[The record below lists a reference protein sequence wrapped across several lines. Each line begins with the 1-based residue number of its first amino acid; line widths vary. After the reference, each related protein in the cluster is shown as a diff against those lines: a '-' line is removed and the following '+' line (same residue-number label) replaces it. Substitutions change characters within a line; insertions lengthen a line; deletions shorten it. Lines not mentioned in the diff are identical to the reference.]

1 MRAPQENIRR
11 SRLPTGPEVVAG
23 SGRLPLIIL
32 LLVACTV
39 ASLAQAADGERIVL
53 LNSRLVGRDAASQDT
68 AVNLLI
74 VDGKLAVV
82 TKDDLVIQPGDVA
95 VDASGGFL
103 FGQLVLGSRPS
114 FVVLDQDPR
123 ENVDVLLDTKTH
135 ARFAIRDGVIVK
147 NELPAIPVS
156 SEEDTPKPRRWKAY
170 TPPPIAVPIRYYDSR
185 KWNKF
190 ETKPISGLFIG
201 GLLLD
206 RQFWLSQDGNS
217 EDQVGDLSDFEGGE
231 IRVLRAGVVGT
242 LNFKRPWRYTV
253 FAGSNT
259 FDKGFDVDTTD
270 ELSFFDYRLDIPLPA
285 DLMLSV
291 GKQKEP
297 ISMERLM
304 SLAYL
309 PMQERSAVAD
319 ALLPAR
325 NHGVVLSGTAGEW
338 FTWAAGGFN
347 NWIDSGESFSDTS
360 NQLVGRVTWVPAV
373 SEDESNL
380 LHLGL
385 GLRYSDAKQPVR
397 ARTEPEFN
405 NAPQYVDTGPLS
417 ADDVMTYN
425 LEAYWRKGPWWV
437 GFEYIGTDVDS
448 PQSGNPFVSGYHL
461 TGSWAVTGETRAYR
475 KRSGTFDPLPVAK
488 PVNQGGWGALELA
501 LRYSRTDL
509 TDGTVDGGEMDILS
523 LGVNWWFTRSTSFS
537 VNYRHI
543 SLDRDGIQGNSSGLN
558 ARILLMLD

>member
-1 MRAPQENIRR
+1 
-11 SRLPTGPEVVAG
+11 LPIAT
-23 SGRLPLIIL
+23 L
-32 LLVACTV
+32 LLAVCTV
-39 ASLAQAADGERIVL
+39 ASLAQAAGGERIVVT
-53 LNSRLVGRDAASQDT
+53 NARLIGRDAPAQD
-68 AVNLLI
+68 VPINLLI
-74 VDGKLAVV
+74 IDGKLAVV
-82 TKDDLVIQPGDVA
+82 TKDDLVIQPGDVT

-103 FGQLVLGSRPS
+103 FGQLVLGSSPS

-135 ARFAIRDGVIVK
+135 ARFAIRDGVIVR

-156 SEEDTPKPRRWKAY
+156 SAEDTPRKRRWKAY

-201 GLLLD
+201 ALLLD
-206 RQFWLSQDGNS
+206 RQFWLSQDGAS
-217 EDQVGDLSDFEGGE
+217 EDQVGSLSDFEGGE

-270 ELSFFDYRLDIPLPA
+270 EFALFDYRLDIPLPA

-304 SLAYL
+304 GLAYL

-325 NHGVVLSGTAGEW
+325 NHGLVLSGTGGEW
-338 FTWAAGGFN
+338 FTWAAGAFN
-347 NWIDSGESFSDTS
+347 NWIDSGVSFGDTS

-373 SEDESNL
+373 SQDESNL

-385 GLRYSDAKQPVR
+385 GLRYSDARQPIR

-405 NAPQYVDTGPLS
+405 NAPLYVDTGPLS
-417 ADDVMTYN
+417 ADDTMTYN

-437 GFEYIGTDVDS
+437 GFEYIGSDVAS
-448 PQSGNPFVSGYHL
+448 PESGDPTFSGYSV

-475 KRSGTFDPLPVAK
+475 KRSGAFDPLPVSR

-501 LRYSRTDL
+501 LRYSHLDL

-523 LGVNWWFTRSTSFS
+523 LGVNWWLSRSAFFS

-543 SLDRDGIQGNSSGLN
+543 TLDRIDTQGNSSGLN
-558 ARILLMLD
+558 ARLQLILD

>member
-1 MRAPQENIRR
+1 MR
-11 SRLPTGPEVVAG
+11 GAG
-23 SGRLPLIIL
+23 SRPETNSGKLLLIIL
-32 LLVACTV
+32 VLAAGAIAPAAG
-39 ASLAQAADGERIVL
+39 ASEPERIVVT
-53 LNSRLVGRDAASQDT
+53 NARLIGRDAPAHDVP
-68 AVNLLI
+68 VNLLI
-74 VDGKLAVV
+74 VGGRLTVV

-103 FGQLVLGSRPS
+103 FGQLALGSHPT
-114 FVVLDQDPR
+114 FVILDRDPR
-123 ENVDVLLDTKTH
+123 EDFDVMLDTGEH
-135 ARFAIRDGVIVK
+135 VRFAMRDGEIVR
-147 NELPAIPVS
+147 NELPALSPS
-156 SEEDTPKPRRWKAY
+156 PPEATAKPRRWKAY

-190 ETKPISGLFIG
+190 ETKPISGLFTG
-201 GLLLD
+201 ALMLD
-206 RQFWLSQDGNS
+206 RQFWLSQDGES

-231 IRVLRAGVVGT
+231 IRGFRAGVVGT

-253 FAGSNT
+253 FVATNT

-270 ELSFFDYRLDIPLPA
+270 ELAFYDYRLDIPLPA
-285 DLMLSV
+285 DLTLSV

-304 SLAYL
+304 PLSFL

-338 FTWAAGGFN
+338 FTWAVGGFN
-347 NWIDSGESFSDTS
+347 NWIDSGESFSETS
-360 NQLVGRVTWVPAV
+360 DQLVGRMTWVPAV
-373 SEDESNL
+373 SDDESNL

-385 GLRYSDAKQPVR
+385 GLRHSDAKQPVR
-397 ARTEPEFN
+397 ALTEPEFN
-405 NAPQYVDTGPLS
+405 NAPLYVDTGPLS

-437 GFEYIGTDVDS
+437 GFEYLGADVAS
-448 PQSGNPFVSGYHL
+448 PESGDPFFSGYHV

-488 PVNQGGWGALELA
+488 PVNRGGWGALELA
-501 LRYSRTDL
+501 LRYSRLDL

-523 LGVNWWFTRSTSFS
+523 LGINWWLSRAAHFG

-543 SLDRDGIQGNSSGLN
+543 SLDRDGIRRNSSGLN

>member
-1 MRAPQENIRR
+1 P
-11 SRLPTGPEVVAG
+11 
-23 SGRLPLIIL
+23 
-32 LLVACTV
+32 
-39 ASLAQAADGERIVL
+39 ERIVVT
-53 LNSRLVGRDAASQDT
+53 NARLIGRDAPAQD
-68 AVNLLI
+68 VPINLLI

-103 FGQLVLGSRPS
+103 FGQLVLGSSPS

-135 ARFAIRDGVIVK
+135 ARFAIREGVIVR

-156 SEEDTPKPRRWKAY
+156 SAEDTPRKRYWKAY
-170 TPPPIAVPIRYYDSR
+170 TPPPIAVPIRYFDSR

-201 GLLLD
+201 ALLLD
-206 RQFWLSQDGNS
+206 RQFWLSQDGAS

-270 ELSFFDYRLDIPLPA
+270 EFAVFDYRLDIPLPA

-304 SLAYL
+304 GLAYW

-325 NHGVVLSGTAGEW
+325 NHGVVLSGTGGEW
-338 FTWAAGGFN
+338 FTWAGGAFN
-347 NWIDSGESFSDTS
+347 NWIDSGESFGDTS
-360 NQLVGRVTWVPAV
+360 SQLVGRVTWVPAV
-373 SEDESNL
+373 SDDESNL

-405 NAPQYVDTGPLS
+405 NAPLYVDTGPLS
-417 ADDVMTYN
+417 ADDAMTYN

-437 GFEYIGTDVDS
+437 GFEYIGSNVAS
-448 PQSGNPFVSGYHL
+448 PELGDPTFNGYHL

-475 KRSGTFDPLPVAK
+475 KRSGVFDPLPVSR

-501 LRYSRTDL
+501 LRYSRLDL
-509 TDGTVDGGEMDILS
+509 TDGAVDGGEMDILS
-523 LGVNWWFTRSTSFS
+523 LGAIWWLSRSTHFAL
-537 VNYRHI
+537 NYRHVT
-543 SLDRDGIQGNSSGLN
+543 LDRESIQGNSSGIN

>member
-1 MRAPQENIRR
+1 MM
-11 SRLPTGPEVVAG
+11 TGGKVVAG
-23 SGRLPLIIL
+23 WRRLPLIIL
-32 LLVACTV
+32 LLAACTV
-39 ASLAQAADGERIVL
+39 APLAQAADSERIVVT
-53 LNSRLVGRDAASQDT
+53 NARLIGRDAPEQD
-68 AVNLLI
+68 VPINLLI
-74 VDGKLAVV
+74 VDEKLAVV
-82 TKDDLVIQPGDVA
+82 TKDDLVIQPGDVT

-147 NELPAIPVS
+147 NDLPAIPVS
-156 SEEDTPKPRRWKAY
+156 SAEDTPRKRRWKAY
-170 TPPPIAVPIRYYDSR
+170 TPPPIAVPIRYFDSR

-201 GLLLD
+201 ALLLD

-217 EDQVGDLSDFEGGE
+217 KDQVGDLSDFEGGE

-270 ELSFFDYRLDIPLPA
+270 EFALFDYRLDIPLPA

-304 SLAYL
+304 GLAYL

-338 FTWAAGGFN
+338 MTWAAGAFN

-360 NQLVGRVTWVPAV
+360 HQLVGRVTWVPAA

-385 GLRYSDAKQPVR
+385 GLRYSDAKQPIRVG
-397 ARTEPEFN
+397 TEPEFN
-405 NAPQYVDTGPLS
+405 NAPLYVDTGPLS
-417 ADDVMTYN
+417 GDDVMTYN

-437 GFEYIGTDVDS
+437 GFEYLGSDVES
-448 PQSGNPFVSGYHL
+448 PESGDPYVSGYHL

-475 KRSGTFDPLPVAK
+475 KRSGTFDPLPVSR
-488 PVNQGGWGALELA
+488 PVNQGGWGALEVA
-501 LRYSRTDL
+501 LRYSRLDL

-523 LGVNWWFTRSTSFS
+523 LGINWWFSRSAFFS

-543 SLDRDGIQGNSSGLN
+543 TLDRFGVQGNSSGLN
-558 ARILLMLD
+558 ARLQLILD